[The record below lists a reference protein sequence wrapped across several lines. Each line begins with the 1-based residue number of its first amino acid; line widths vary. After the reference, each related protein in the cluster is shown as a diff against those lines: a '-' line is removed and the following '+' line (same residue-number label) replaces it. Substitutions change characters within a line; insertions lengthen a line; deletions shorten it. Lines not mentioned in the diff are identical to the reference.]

1 MQAVLLTAVRA
12 GPVVYG
18 PVSAALLS
26 SMVVHVATE
35 VAVLQ
40 ALAGM
45 LMEQGL
51 LALHRKQMGGFGASG
66 RAGAFS
72 AIAITP
78 QVGAPS
84 TKLCIQ

>member
-1 MQAVLLTAVRA
+1 MVLV
-12 GPVVYG
+12 
-18 PVSAALLS
+18 AA
-26 SMVVHVATE
+26 E

-51 LALHRKQMGGFGASG
+51 LALHRKQMGGFGAGG

-78 QVGAPS
+78 QVG
-84 TKLCIQ
+84 TL